1 MGLLLRLL
9 VLDPALLLL
18 MLELALAITLW
29 PLQGNFLVLALN
41 I

>member
-29 PLQGNFLVLALN
+29 LLQGNFLVLALN